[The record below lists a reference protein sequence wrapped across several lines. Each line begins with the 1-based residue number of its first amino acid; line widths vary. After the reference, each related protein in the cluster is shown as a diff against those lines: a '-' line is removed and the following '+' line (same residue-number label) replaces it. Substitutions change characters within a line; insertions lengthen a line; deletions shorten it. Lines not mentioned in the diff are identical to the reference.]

1 MIRDVLDAMYVIGK
15 VSEKD
20 LTGIT
25 IIGGK
30 RGYSTDVE
38 YAEKGGDKEEGG
50 ERGGAKVSGFTVV

>member
-50 ERGGAKVSGFTVV
+50 ERGGQK